1 MTEHSEAY
9 LSIKAGLE
17 DAIAFAKGDTSRAT
31 LHHVEVPETNIASL
45 RAKAGLSQSEFA
57 KSIGVSVGTLR
68 GWEQGRRKPA
78 GAARVLLAL
87 IAKRPSIV
95 QEELQK
101 IAS

>member
-1 MTEHSEAY
+1 MTKHSEAY
-9 LSIKAGLE
+9 LSIKRGLE
-17 DAIAFAKGDTSRAT
+17 EAIEFAKGKDTGAIV
-31 LHHVEVPETNIASL
+31 HHVEIPETNVASL

-87 IAKRPSIV
+87 IAKRPSLV

>member
-1 MTEHSEAY
+1 MGDAY
-9 LSIKAGLE
+9 ESIKAGLE
-17 DAIAFAKGDTSRAT
+17 DAIAFSKGDKSCAT
-31 LHHVEVPETNIASL
+31 IHTFDLPKPNVAEIRKKS
-45 RAKAGLSQSEFA
+45 GLTQKQFA
-57 KSIGVSVGTLR
+57 KTINVALGTLQ
-68 GWEQGRRKPA
+68 GWEQGRRSPK